1 MTLIYILFNFI
12 FNLFLTLEILASDRN
27 RSDCLHF
34 TVRLEK
40 VGVHE
45 EWTLLTRL
53 GHRRVRTHEALWGL
67 AWDWLDIYGF
77 VGIRLIKVR
86 HGQHL
91 ISTHNFFRGL
101 YYMCDNLH
109 LDSIQQCETPLN
121 TLFFSD
127 FNKNLLQRGIRQA
140 FKNKTGIS
148 IDYQNPDDLFSLM
161 RVVFINNAGDQYAK
175 VNEQVKYMNTK
186 VIDTCLSQIQT
197 GVSQYIAYA
206 EDIDT
211 ISTPM
216 DRPVN
221 TSTTGNKI
229 DFNNKIGIN

>member
-1 MTLIYILFNFI
+1 
-12 FNLFLTLEILASDRN
+12 
-27 RSDCLHF
+27 
-34 TVRLEK
+34 
-40 VGVHE
+40 
-45 EWTLLTRL
+45 
-53 GHRRVRTHEALWGL
+53 
-67 AWDWLDIYGF
+67 
-77 VGIRLIKVR
+77 
-86 HGQHL
+86 
-91 ISTHNFFRGL
+91 
-101 YYMCDNLH
+101 MCDNLP
-109 LDSIQQCETPLN
+109 LNSIQQCETPLN

-161 RVVFINNAGDQYAK
+161 RVVFINNSGDQYSK
-175 VNEQVKYMNTK
+175 VNDQVRYMNTK
-186 VIDTCLSQIQT
+186 VIASAMSQIQT

-211 ISTPM
+211 ISAPM

-221 TSTTGNKI
+221 TSTMGKKI

>member
-1 MTLIYILFNFI
+1 
-12 FNLFLTLEILASDRN
+12 
-27 RSDCLHF
+27 
-34 TVRLEK
+34 
-40 VGVHE
+40 
-45 EWTLLTRL
+45 
-53 GHRRVRTHEALWGL
+53 
-67 AWDWLDIYGF
+67 
-77 VGIRLIKVR
+77 
-86 HGQHL
+86 
-91 ISTHNFFRGL
+91 
-101 YYMCDNLH
+101 MCDNLH

-229 DFNNKIGIN
+229 NFNNKIGIN

>member
-1 MTLIYILFNFI
+1 
-12 FNLFLTLEILASDRN
+12 
-27 RSDCLHF
+27 
-34 TVRLEK
+34 
-40 VGVHE
+40 
-45 EWTLLTRL
+45 
-53 GHRRVRTHEALWGL
+53 
-67 AWDWLDIYGF
+67 
-77 VGIRLIKVR
+77 
-86 HGQHL
+86 
-91 ISTHNFFRGL
+91 
-101 YYMCDNLH
+101 MCDNLH
-109 LDSIQQCETPLN
+109 LNSIQQCETPLN

-161 RVVFINNAGDQYAK
+161 RVVFINNSGDQYSK
-175 VNEQVKYMNTK
+175 VNDQVRYMNTK
-186 VIDTCLSQIQT
+186 VIESALSQIQT

-211 ISTPM
+211 ISAPM

-221 TSTTGNKI
+221 TSTMGKKI